1 MGVYV
6 VRAFVPLRDLLAG
19 NRELVRRLEDVE
31 KIQTLTMTQDTF
43 ARNTRTQLKQMFD
56 ALREL
61 MTVPELSKRPIS
73 FVYPT

>member
-1 MGVYV
+1 MFAHLYRYGICSLVIANWY
-6 VRAFVPLRDLLAG
+6 AG
-19 NRELVRRLEDVE
+19 WKTWE

-61 MTVPELSKRPIS
+61 MTVPEPSKRPTG